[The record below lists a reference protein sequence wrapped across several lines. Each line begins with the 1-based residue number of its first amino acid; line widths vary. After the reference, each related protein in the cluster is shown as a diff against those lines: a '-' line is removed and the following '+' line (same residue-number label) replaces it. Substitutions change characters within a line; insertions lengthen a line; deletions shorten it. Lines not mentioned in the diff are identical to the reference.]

1 MTKLI
6 EFEETEYDKVHDM
19 PSRNHRFV
27 QTRIASLLFNDD
39 RFTPFVELSLDA
51 SQIDLSQFGLKTKD
65 ELIPDVCVYP
75 SNVGFNDDDDELKMQ
90 KMPLLA
96 IEIISPKQGISD
108 ILAKFKAYFAL
119 NIKSCWLITP
129 AIKAVTIYSQPSRF
143 KTFSI
148 DTAEVDTEV
157 NLDIIDKTM
166 DIHLPLQKIFKR

>member
-75 SNVGFNDDDDELKMQ
+75 SNV
-90 KMPLLA
+90 
-96 IEIISPKQGISD
+96 SD